1 MHFRWS
7 TKAYA
12 LMRPMLGH
20 RASMWISDMLPVAL
34 FAGLPLLA
42 FVVFFY
48 LVPVND
54 DGSRHQSCGSGPG
67 QYDC

>member
-7 TKAYA
+7 TKAYTF
-12 LMRPMLGH
+12 MRPVFGH

-34 FAGLPLLA
+34 FIGVPLAVFVALSFLPTK
-42 FVVFFY
+42 
-48 LVPVND
+48 D

>member
-12 LMRPMLGH
+12 LMRPLLGH

-34 FAGLPLLA
+34 FIGIPLALFVAVSFLPTK
-42 FVVFFY
+42 
-48 LVPVND
+48 D